1 MRLRVHWLRLSV
13 VILTASGVAALWLW
27 PTAYR
32 LGFGLDLLG
41 REAPPLERAP
51 AAGATYL
58 MDNIAVWWGEASSR
72 PTQGSDWLIAIGL
85 GALGIV
91 GLLVV
96 TSKVAVTFVLG
107 GLLVGYHAG
116 ISLGAAHHR
125 SAQAAAMRLLRR
137 FGRLWLS
144 ELLLV
149 LAVIVAF
156 DAATLALQVAG
167 TR

>member
-1 MRLRVHWLRLSV
+1 MTLRVHWLRVSV
-13 VILTASGVAALWLW
+13 VVLTAAAVAALWLW
-27 PTAYR
+27 PTAHR
-32 LGFGLDLLG
+32 LGFGLDLLS

-51 AAGATYL
+51 TVGAVYL
-58 MDNIAVWWGEASSR
+58 MDAIAVWWGAVSSR
-72 PTQGSDWLIAIGL
+72 PTQGLAWIVAFSL
-85 GALGIV
+85 GALGII

-96 TSKVAVTFVLG
+96 MAKVAVTFVLG

-116 ISLGAAHHR
+116 IRLGAARHPR
-125 SAQAAAMRLLRR
+125 AQAAAMRLLRR

-156 DAATLALQVAG
+156 DAATLALQVAA

>member
-1 MRLRVHWLRLSV
+1 
-13 VILTASGVAALWLW
+13 
-27 PTAYR
+27 
-32 LGFGLDLLG
+32 
-41 REAPPLERAP
+41 
-51 AAGATYL
+51 
-58 MDNIAVWWGEASSR
+58 MDNIAVWWGAVSSR
-72 PTQGSDWLIAIGL
+72 PTQGLDWLIAFGL

-116 ISLGAAHHR
+116 IRLGAARHR

-137 FGRLWLS
+137 FGRLWFS

-156 DAATLALQVAG
+156 DSATLALQVAG